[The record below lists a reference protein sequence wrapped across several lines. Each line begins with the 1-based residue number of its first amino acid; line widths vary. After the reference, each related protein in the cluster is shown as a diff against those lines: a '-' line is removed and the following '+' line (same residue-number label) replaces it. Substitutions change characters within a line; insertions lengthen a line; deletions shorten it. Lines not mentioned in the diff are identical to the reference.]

1 MIVGGGANDTLRGNG
16 GADDI
21 TGGAGAD
28 TMVGGAGGDVFRAVD
43 GEADTSI
50 SCGADVDT
58 AYYDGALDPSPVGC
72 EIRFPV

>member
-1 MIVGGGANDTLRGNG
+1 VLGGGGANDTLRGNG

-28 TMVGGAGGDVFRAVD
+28 TMIGGAGADIFRTVD
-43 GEADTSI
+43 GTADTSI

-58 AYYDGALDPSPVGC
+58 AYYDGALESPVGC
-72 EIRFPV
+72 EIRFPS